1 MMVTEY
7 LNIFAVLI
15 QSTAT
20 GYFTYFLI
28 KSNDLLVL
36 SNAQKEEKIAV
47 VSILSAINLAVF
59 LLAQSIIS
67 YNLSNMEP
75 YIQQFAAA
83 ILSFV
88 LVLVIGLFVLP
99 KAILS
104 FFSRINKLRKKKG
117 KLEFTHRAIRDTA
130 LDNSYHQYIYVF
142 DFANNY
148 IASGYLNVYQYN
160 TDEYNELL
168 LYAPKEPEKRRT
180 VEAVEILFKNN
191 DINILIDYEKKVK
204 LYIVPMDEAVGE

>member
-1 MMVTEY
+1 MVTEY

-67 YNLSNMEP
+67 YNLLNMEP
-75 YIQQFAAA
+75 YIQQIAAA
-83 ILSFV
+83 ILSFA
-88 LVLVIGLFVLP
+88 LVLVIGVFVLP

-104 FFSRINKLRKKKG
+104 FFSWINKLRKKKG

-130 LDNSYHQYIYVF
+130 LDNYYDQYIYVF

-160 TDEYNELL
+160 T
-168 LYAPKEPEKRRT
+168 
-180 VEAVEILFKNN
+180 
-191 DINILIDYEKKVK
+191 
-204 LYIVPMDEAVGE
+204 

>member
-88 LVLVIGLFVLP
+88 LVIGLFVLP

-104 FFSRINKLRKKKG
+104 FFSWINKLRKKKG

>member
-75 YIQQFAAA
+75 YIQQIAAA

-104 FFSRINKLRKKKG
+104 FF
-117 KLEFTHRAIRDTA
+117 F
-130 LDNSYHQYIYVF
+130 LD
-142 DFANNY
+142 
-148 IASGYLNVYQYN
+148 
-160 TDEYNELL
+160 
-168 LYAPKEPEKRRT
+168 K
-180 VEAVEILFKNN
+180 
-191 DINILIDYEKKVK
+191 
-204 LYIVPMDEAVGE
+204 

>member
-1 MMVTEY
+1 MKVTEY

-75 YIQQFAAA
+75 YIQQIAAA

-88 LVLVIGLFVLP
+88 LVLVIGNLHIEQL
-99 KAILS
+99 
-104 FFSRINKLRKKKG
+104 
-117 KLEFTHRAIRDTA
+117 
-130 LDNSYHQYIYVF
+130 
-142 DFANNY
+142 
-148 IASGYLNVYQYN
+148 
-160 TDEYNELL
+160 
-168 LYAPKEPEKRRT
+168 
-180 VEAVEILFKNN
+180 EILRW
-191 DINILIDYEKKVK
+191 IILIINTSMF
-204 LYIVPMDEAVGE
+204 LILQITISLLAI

>member
-104 FFSRINKLRKKKG
+104 FFSWINKLRKKKG

-148 IASGYLNVYQYN
+148 IASGYLNVYQ
-160 TDEYNELL
+160 YNELL